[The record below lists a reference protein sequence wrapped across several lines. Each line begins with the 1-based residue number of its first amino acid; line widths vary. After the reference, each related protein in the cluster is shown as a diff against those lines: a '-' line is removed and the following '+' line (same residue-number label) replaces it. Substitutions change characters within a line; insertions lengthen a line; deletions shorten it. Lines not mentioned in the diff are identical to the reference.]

1 MSYFSLLILNCV
13 PENPVPDKS
22 ELERVIKR
30 CQTSIRTSLFT
41 RVGCYR
47 SIWQNTWVSWRAK
60 GPLVPGLKKLAT
72 GHLAPFFK
80 FHTNSALFLAR
91 SIRSACAVLRGGR
104 TPKKNASSGRK
115 FCILRLENADR
126 FDLQWT
132 IGSRLER
139 FVKMTSHQRYLHGLN
154 VQNCHFYFSPLP
166 HLLLW
171 SHSTHASPWLAASR
185 ILAKW
190 LPNND
195 AEGF

>member
-1 MSYFSLLILNCV
+1 MSNVDTHLIIYSCWLLSIDLA
-13 PENPVPDKS
+13 KYMGQ
-22 ELERVIKR
+22 LT
-30 CQTSIRTSLFT
+30 CQGSIGPRAEKA
-41 RVGCYR
+41 GYR
-47 SIWQNTWVSWRAK
+47 SSGA
-60 GPLVPGLKKLAT
+60 
-72 GHLAPFFK
+72 FFK

-91 SIRSACAVLRGGR
+91 SIRSACAVLHGGR
-104 TPKKNASSGRK
+104 TPQKNVSSGRK

-185 ILAKW
+185 ILAK
-190 LPNND
+190 
-195 AEGF
+195 